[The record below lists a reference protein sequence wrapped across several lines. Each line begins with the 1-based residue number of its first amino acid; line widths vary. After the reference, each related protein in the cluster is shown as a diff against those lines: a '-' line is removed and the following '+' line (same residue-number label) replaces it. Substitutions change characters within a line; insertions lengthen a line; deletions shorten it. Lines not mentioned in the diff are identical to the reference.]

1 MEYRKENKFAFDEV
15 RKESFIRRL
24 KSVIG
29 ERSIRAA
36 AKEWGLSF
44 STLNNYITRGTEPSF
59 VAMQAIAF
67 AEGISLDWL
76 AFGTGDSNMNHSDE
90 GPQQGNSTSA
100 KSDSTDKEHLRT
112 AWATAFEFMGK
123 AEAEALLKIIING
136 GARSIIKLAEHDTTL
151 DETFMLLP
159 PELKER
165 AIDLIDAHVEAKKG
179 ASEEG
184 EVNSTDSLA
193 QEAKRAG

>member
-1 MEYRKENKFAFDEV
+1 MEYRKENKFAFDED
-15 RKESFIRRL
+15 RKENFIRRL

-29 ERSIRAA
+29 ERSVRAA

-67 AEGISLDWL
+67 AEDISLDWL
-76 AFGTGDSNMNHSDE
+76 AFGANESNKNQPERSLMHDN
-90 GPQQGNSTSA
+90 NSND
-100 KSDSTDKEHLRT
+100 KSGSVDKEHLRT

-136 GARSIIKLAEHDTTL
+136 GARSIIKLAEHDATL
-151 DETFMLLP
+151 EEAFMLLP
-159 PELKER
+159 LELKER
-165 AIDLIDAHVEAKKG
+165 AIDLIDAYAEAKKG
-179 ASEEG
+179 APEEG
-184 EVNSTDSLA
+184 DLSNTASPASD
-193 QEAKRAG
+193 KRQAS

>member
-1 MEYRKENKFAFDEV
+1 MEYRKENKFAFDGA
-15 RKESFIRRL
+15 RKESFSRRL
-24 KSVIG
+24 KSLIG
-29 ERSIRAA
+29 ERSVRAA

-76 AFGTGDSNMNHSDE
+76 AFGTDDSNSNHLGE
-90 GPQQGNSTSA
+90 GQQQVKSTSGNN
-100 KSDSTDKEHLRT
+100 DSTDKEHLRT
-112 AWATAFEFMGK
+112 AWATAFEFMGE

-136 GARSIIKLAEHDTTL
+136 GARSIIKLAEHDTAL

-159 PELKER
+159 LELKER
-165 AIDLIDAHVEAKKG
+165 AIDLIEAHLEAKKG
-179 ASEEG
+179 ASKG
-184 EVNSTDSLA
+184 SEVNSSAGLA
-193 QEAKRAG
+193 QETKRAG